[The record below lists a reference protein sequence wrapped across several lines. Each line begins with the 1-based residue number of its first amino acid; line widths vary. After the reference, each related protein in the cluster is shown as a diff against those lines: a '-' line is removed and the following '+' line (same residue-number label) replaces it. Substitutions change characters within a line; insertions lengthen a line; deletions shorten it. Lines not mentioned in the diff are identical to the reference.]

1 MPAVNERN
9 ASILMVANS
18 LAAVLHLGLAM
29 SAIISTLD
37 QGAVTVPVFNH
48 KASWNATQCSVHGDS
63 VPACPDNE
71 IEKIGRVNFSAVLI
85 ISQLITCCFHVLQ
98 AYQSRSLYSNYVR
111 LSLQKGI
118 KIYHWVEYIATAPL
132 IAHVVLYYSGIFD
145 LRTVLIGY
153 AAQSTL
159 MLIGVLQDTLRHGVL
174 RGFVEPMVAKVA
186 VSIAFFV
193 GFFNLATIW
202 GPSLYAL
209 FVDSGDADP
218 PEFVKWV
225 VLAEA
230 ILYSSFGLS
239 QLAFYAPFLAFPTS
253 QYVERFLEEELS
265 LIILSFVSKAVLASA
280 FSVCL
285 VYRQCN

>member
-1 MPAVNERN
+1 M
-9 ASILMVANS
+9 
-18 LAAVLHLGLAM
+18 
-29 SAIISTLD
+29 
-37 QGAVTVPVFNH
+37 
-48 KASWNATQCSVHGDS
+48 
-63 VPACPDNE
+63 PACPDHE
-71 IEKIGRVNFSAVLI
+71 IEKVGTVNFSVVLI
-85 ISQLITCCFHVLQ
+85 ISQLITCCFHVMQ
-98 AYQSRSLYSNYVR
+98 AYQSRSLHSTYVR

-145 LRTVLIGY
+145 LRTLLIGY

-174 RGFVEPMVAKVA
+174 RGFVEPLVAKVA
-186 VSIAFFV
+186 IAIAFVV
-193 GFFNLATIW
+193 GFFNLATVW

-209 FVDSGDADP
+209 FIDSGDADP
-218 PEFVKWV
+218 PAFVKWV

-239 QLAFYAPFLAFPTS
+239 QLAFYTPFLVFPSS
-253 QYVERFLEEELS
+253 QYIERFLGEELS

-285 VYRQCN
+285 VYKQCN